1 MTARPAH
8 PWRNLLAGLAV
19 AGTALGVG
27 WALFDKLEEY
37 DLALAALSA
46 DVGDV
51 AELVRQS
58 RADLGNRSSSAAV
71 QRTQITSLLN
81 QVINTQQKIRST
93 QSVNVTL
100 ASLVRELARD
110 HDQLQE
116 AILDVGA
123 DIQFKL
129 GFHEGQHHGDRAGLP
144 LPVDER

>member
-1 MTARPAH
+1 MTSPTSP
-8 PWRNLLAGLAV
+8 PWRNLVAGVAV
-19 AGTALGVG
+19 AGTAIGIG
-27 WALFDKLEEY
+27 WALFQKLEEY
-37 DLALAALSA
+37 DLKLAALSA
-46 DVGDV
+46 EVDDV

-58 RADLGNRSSSAAV
+58 RADLGNRASGASV

-81 QVINTQQKIRST
+81 QIINTQQKIRST

-100 ASLVRELARD
+100 ASLVRDLSRD

-129 GFHEGQHHGDRAGLP
+129 GFHEGKHHSSADPDRVG
-144 LPVDER
+144 VQ